1 MRGLA
6 VIACIAFLAMLFSS
20 AGCCDNDCQRL
31 YDWLADGRN
40 YGKLTVADWKVLD
53 EYKRTSLVRGI
64 LVGDS
69 VGQVLV
75 KADVYPLEKQ
85 KERLYLLNGWGMK
98 PSAFVI
104 EAGALLDE
112 QTGKDEDKSY
122 IAALVSAEARF
133 AELAG
138 EYDRARALKDSVPML
153 LLHRALA
160 SDDPSVVLSP
170 KLDNAKVWHDVFVC
184 FDWAESFVKGFVEG
198 IELQRAIVT
207 SGIKLPVGFRV
218 GQIRDEMDALLK
230 SNYGKEKES
239 SLLRLFI
246 AAEASLVEAAKS
258 K

>member
-85 KERLYLLNGWGMK
+85 KERLYLLNGWGIK

-104 EAGALLDE
+104 EVGALLDE

-122 IAALVSAEARF
+122 IAALVSAEAQF

-138 EYDRARALKDSVPML
+138 ERDRARALKASVPRL

-160 SDDPSVVLSP
+160 SDDPSYVLSP
-170 KLDNAKVWHDVFVC
+170 KSDNAKEWHDCVR
-184 FDWAESFVKGFVEG
+184 FDLAEYFVKGFVEG
-198 IELQRAIVT
+198 IELRRAIVT
-207 SGIKLPVGFRV
+207 SGIERPVGFRV

>member
-6 VIACIAFLAMLFSS
+6 VMACIAFLAMLFSS

-31 YDWLADGRN
+31 YDWLADGRK
-40 YGKLTVADWKVLD
+40 YGKLTVANWKALD

-104 EAGALLDE
+104 EVGALLDE

-122 IAALVSAEARF
+122 IAALVSTEAQF

-138 EYDRARALKDSVPML
+138 ERARARALKDSVPRL
-153 LLHRALA
+153 LLYRELA
-160 SDDPSVVLSP
+160 SDDPSDVLSP
-170 KLDNAKVWHDVFVC
+170 KSDNAKKWHDCVR
-184 FDWAESFVKGFVEG
+184 FDWAESFVKGFIEG
-198 IELQRAIVT
+198 IELRRAIVT
-207 SGIKLPVGFRV
+207 SGIELPVGFRV
-218 GQIRDEMDALLK
+218 GQIGDEMDALLK

-246 AAEASLVEAAKS
+246 AAHASLFEAAKS